1 MKYYL
6 SLFQKLK
13 NIYQSISINQNEL
26 ALICP
31 SLRVYEENEMKML
44 LPSMLVDT
52 TLKAEALLKKEDIS
66 YQLNSLPTSDLFWD
80 VNPDRNLFEVY
91 NRLVYAE
98 QKFDLTTTDTSA
110 QSVLFD
116 SKNKPTAAKKKYDN
130 YLKLWEKL
138 VTDYDNHFKLYDEN
152 ATDESMNLWH
162 DKLNLLHTKKELL
175 FAEFKLLGFKDVIE
189 NALITTNQ
197 SNDFDSFL
205 LELNAIKS
213 ALENAKKTGIDSLAT
228 YLDLQF
234 IPYNFMDTNNGWSTL
249 TLDKSQLEQLYG
261 EIKTDPKNI
270 FSDDILSIDYDEKYI
285 KGIELEYA
293 IVSLKRNWFN
303 PNILSSK
310 FYKTDET
317 LKIADGQNISNE
329 LLLPA
334 FPKKM
339 ILVRNLK
346 INLNDTVT
354 TNQVDDLNQIIHF
367 GPLIMKNHLF
377 VNGQT
382 NVKFLKPIKNK
393 LTLTS
398 ENVKTFSKKNETTKT
413 ITSNELKLT
422 TATSLK
428 PTARVAVATNLSSTT
443 PVKPINTLVKPLVV
457 QPLLFNTIDLFP
469 VKNPL
474 TKVNITTKDKFS
486 QDTIYKSEVSI
497 TGTNITVFKEIET
510 DQNGIISCDL
520 PIGNYNVQIR
530 KDGYGILNDH
540 FQITD
545 KNPVSKEYILIPESV
560 QYNTYFLI
568 GMICEKLPK
577 LPVS

>member
-152 ATDESMNLWH
+152 ASDDTMNLWH

-189 NALITTNQ
+189 NALKTTNQ

-205 LELNAIKS
+205 LELNTIKS
-213 ALENAKKTGIDSLAT
+213 ALESAKKTGIDSLAT

-329 LLLPA
+329 FLLPA

-428 PTARVAVATNLSSTT
+428 PTARVAVATNLSSAT

-457 QPLLFNTIDLFP
+457 QPLMFNTIDLFP

-474 TKVNITTKDKFS
+474 TKLNITTKDKFS
-486 QDTIYKSEVSI
+486 QETIYKSEVSI

-530 KDGYGILNDH
+530 KDGYSILNDH